1 MGERQKKTGFRAV
14 LAHTDFRWLVAS
26 LTTSGIGDW
35 FYNVAL
41 IVYVLEQTGS
51 PGWVAA
57 ASICRLL
64 PFVLFGSLGGVLG
77 DRYDRR
83 TVMIMSDLA
92 RAALMFLLTLVAVL
106 SAPVIFAIAL
116 AFLSTVATT
125 AFFPAAAATTPSLV
139 EEDTLAA
146 ANGLVTTIDYLAI
159 ALGPALG
166 GLVIAVGGVPALSF
180 GVNGLTFVASALF
193 LARLPSG
200 GEVQREKHKQGGRTP
215 LRRQLAE
222 GAEALTSSGSVVILV
237 AIIVAATFTYGEETV
252 LYPLVA
258 GRLLSTGTEGVGYL
272 FAAVGVGGV
281 LASGV
286 ANRVVDRARPGVI
299 LVLGSLVSATPLLLL
314 PLTTTPAVAYLLV
327 AIEGGSFIFVEVL
340 ATTLLQRIVRTDVMA
355 RVFGII
361 DSLTVAGTVLGAFV
375 APVVVRLLGLQAG
388 LWTAGGILIVLTLL
402 CIPRIRVLDKEAA
415 RRRQELGPR
424 ITVLSGLN
432 IFAGMPRGS
441 LESLAAVTEEESVTS
456 GEIVIAQGAPADD
469 FFVVRSGALEVLSS
483 GEGGGAQAK
492 IRELGEGDYAGEIG
506 LVERL
511 PRTATVRATSD
522 CSLYR
527 IKGDDFLSAVNGTP
541 ALSGA
546 LFAGIAGR
554 LARTHPSY
562 QPKARPPD

>member
-1 MGERQKKTGFRAV
+1 IQRGE
-14 LAHTDFRWLVAS
+14 
-26 LTTSGIGDW
+26 
-35 FYNVAL
+35 
-41 IVYVLEQTGS
+41 
-51 PGWVAA
+51 
-57 ASICRLL
+57 
-64 PFVLFGSLGGVLG
+64 
-77 DRYDRR
+77 
-83 TVMIMSDLA
+83 
-92 RAALMFLLTLVAVL
+92 
-106 SAPVIFAIAL
+106 
-116 AFLSTVATT
+116 
-125 AFFPAAAATTPSLV
+125 
-139 EEDTLAA
+139 
-146 ANGLVTTIDYLAI
+146 
-159 ALGPALG
+159 
-166 GLVIAVGGVPALSF
+166 
-180 GVNGLTFVASALF
+180 
-193 LARLPSG
+193 
-200 GEVQREKHKQGGRTP
+200 EKRIP
-215 LRRQLAE
+215 LRRQVAQ
-222 GAEALTSSGSVVILV
+222 GAGAITSSGSVVILV

-258 GRLLSTGTEGVGYL
+258 ERLLSTGAEGVGYL
-272 FAAVGVGGV
+272 FAAFGVGGV

-286 ANRVVDRARPGVI
+286 ANRVVERGRPGVV
-299 LVLGSLVSATPLLLL
+299 LVLGSLVAATPLLFL

-340 ATTLLQRIVRTDVMA
+340 ATTLLQRIVRADMMA

-402 CIPRIRVLDKEAA
+402 CIPRIRVLDNEAA
-415 RRRQELGPR
+415 RRRQELGPK
-424 ITVLSGLN
+424 ITLLSDLS
-432 IFAGMPRGS
+432 IFAAMPRGS

-456 GEIVIAQGAPADD
+456 GEIVIEQGAPADD
-469 FFVVRSGALEVLSS
+469 FFVVRSGTLEVLSS

-562 QPKARPPD
+562 QPKGRPPG

>member
-1 MGERQKKTGFRAV
+1 MGDRQKKTGFRAV
-14 LAHTDFRWLVAS
+14 LAQRDFRYLVAS
-26 LTTSGIGDW
+26 FATSGIGDW

-41 IVYVLEQTGS
+41 IVYVLEQTRS

-83 TVMIMSDLA
+83 TVMILSDLV
-92 RAALMFLLTLVAVL
+92 RAALMFLLALVAIL
-106 SAPVIFAIAL
+106 SAPVIFAVAL
-116 AFLSTVATT
+116 AFLSTIASTT
-125 AFFPAAAATTPSLV
+125 FFPAAAATTPSLV
-139 EEDTLAA
+139 KEDSLAA
-146 ANGLVTTIDYLAI
+146 ANGLITTIDYLAI

-166 GLVIAVGGVPALSF
+166 GFVIAVGGVPAFSF
-180 GVNGLTFVASALF
+180 GVNGLTFVASAIF
-193 LARLPSG
+193 LSRVP
-200 GEVQREKHKQGGRTP
+200 RGGRIQRGEEKRIP
-215 LRRQLAE
+215 LRRQVAQ
-222 GAEALTSSGSVVILV
+222 GAGAITSSGSVVILV

-258 GRLLSTGTEGVGYL
+258 ERLLSTGAEGVGYL
-272 FAAVGVGGV
+272 FAAFGVGGV

-286 ANRVVDRARPGVI
+286 ANRVVERGRPGVV
-299 LVLGSLVSATPLLLL
+299 LVLGSLVAATPLLFL

-340 ATTLLQRIVRTDVMA
+340 ATTLLQRIVRADMMA

-402 CIPRIRVLDKEAA
+402 CIPRIRVLDNEAA
-415 RRRQELGPR
+415 RRRQELGPK
-424 ITVLSGLN
+424 ITLLSDLS
-432 IFAGMPRGS
+432 IFAAMPRGS

-456 GEIVIAQGAPADD
+456 GEIVIEQGAPADD
-469 FFVVRSGALEVLSS
+469 FFVVRSGTLEVLSS

-562 QPKARPPD
+562 QPKGRPPG